1 MADLNIPNLNIK
13 PDKYIFKKKLNLRR
27 KSKRRLFTES
37 FFLFI
42 LSVLLVYVNY
52 LIPNKNL
59 LLQNLPSTFN
69 KSFLLLIDLFSYLYE
84 IFLVIFIFVSSFT
97 ALILMIGSINRLFK
111 VSKRKSKIVYKLFQ
125 IGCIRPPLPESESSS
140 SYSVSSPN
148 NANMPSTIDERI
160 IDKGKIEVWIP
171 MSIYS
176 PIN

>member
-1 MADLNIPNLNIK
+1 MADLIIPNLNIK

-42 LSVLLVYVNY
+42 LSVLLVYINY

-69 KSFLLLIDLFSYLYE
+69 KSLLLIIDLFSNLYE

-97 ALILMIGSINRLFK
+97 ALILMIGSFNRLFR
-111 VSKRKSKIVYKLFQ
+111 VSKRKSKQIVYK
-125 IGCIRPPLPESESSS
+125 
-140 SYSVSSPN
+140 
-148 NANMPSTIDERI
+148 
-160 IDKGKIEVWIP
+160 
-171 MSIYS
+171 
-176 PIN
+176 

>member
-42 LSVLLVYVNY
+42 LSVLLIYLNY

-84 IFLVIFIFVSSFT
+84 IFLVIFIFASSFT
-97 ALILMIGSINRLFK
+97 ALILMIGSFYRLFR
-111 VSKRKSKIVYKLFQ
+111 VSKRKSKKVF
-125 IGCIRPPLPESESSS
+125 
-140 SYSVSSPN
+140 
-148 NANMPSTIDERI
+148 
-160 IDKGKIEVWIP
+160 
-171 MSIYS
+171 
-176 PIN
+176 INHFK